1 MKKTEMKN
9 VIKFI
14 NMLMICLLLAG
25 GVPVNAQSPTGD
37 SSKSTTAPGAPASND
52 PSITPIANAA
62 KNKPA
67 DVMTTGDSSGK
78 WGLLGLLGLLGLFGL
93 RGNGRKS

>member
-1 MKKTEMKN
+1 MKSFT
-9 VIKFI
+9 KFCSI
-14 NMLMICLLLAG
+14 LMLCLLLAG
-25 GVPVNAQSPTGD
+25 SSAVNAQSPTGD
-37 SSKSTTAPGAPASND
+37 SSKSTTAAGAPASND
-52 PSITPIANAA
+52 PSITPIANSA

>member
-1 MKKTEMKN
+1 MKN
-9 VIKFI
+9 FKKLLG
-14 NMLMICLLLAG
+14 MLAICISLAG
-25 GVPVNAQSPTGD
+25 SVPVQAQSPTGD

-52 PSITPIANAA
+52 PSITPIANSA

-67 DVMTTGDSSGK
+67 DVMTTADNSGK

-93 RGNGRKS
+93 RRDRKS